1 MCAQPEQWE
10 ERGMDEAVDERP
22 GPSASDRQILQRIE
36 AGLPILADIT
46 GADLLIYRPTGEGRA
61 VVVAQAGPHSV
72 PPIYDEPALGQIVAA
87 SEKPAVLDALESGSS
102 TKGTQG
108 VRAEGAPVVQEAQP
122 ILGMDGAPI
131 AALSV
136 EKTMIEYERHRHRP
150 IRFRKTLERLQA
162 MVMEGELEGL
172 EKLSFR

>member
-1 MCAQPEQWE
+1 MLSAILDMCGQAEDWE
-10 ERGMDEAVDERP
+10 ERGMEQAVAESP
-22 GPSASDRQILQRIE
+22 GLSASDRQILERIV
-36 AGLPILADIT
+36 AGLPILADIA
-46 GADLLIYRPTGEGRA
+46 GADLLIYRPVGQGRA

-72 PPIYDEPALGQIVAA
+72 PPIYDEPLSGQIVTA

-122 ILGMDGAPI
+122 IYGLDGTPI

-150 IRFRKTLERLQA
+150 IRFRKTLESL
-162 MVMEGELEGL
+162 
-172 EKLSFR
+172 